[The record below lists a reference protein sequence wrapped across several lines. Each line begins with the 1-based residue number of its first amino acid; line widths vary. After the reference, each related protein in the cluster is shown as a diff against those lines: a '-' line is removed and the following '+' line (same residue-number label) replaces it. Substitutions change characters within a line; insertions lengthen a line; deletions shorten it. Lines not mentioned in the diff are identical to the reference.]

1 MRLRTNPDVRGPGR
15 RILIRDWV
23 KGVVNR
29 NDRPTDRWM
38 TEPRCW
44 TNAPAAAPLKRTG
57 YDRWSRGIHI
67 GQCEPARRTVR
78 RKRTETVTTESE
90 WNGRRRRR
98 RTGGDTMCTGHCEIW
113 RTARCS
119 LPGGRSQEAVPH
131 PSVTDGIEETRE
143 RLETVTVKD
152 LGNLVFTTVLAEIVG
167 NVGIWIA
174 K

>member
-15 RILIRDWV
+15 CILIRDWV

-29 NDRPTDRWM
+29 SDRPTDRWM

-78 RKRTETVTTESE
+78 RKRTETVTTGKWVKRPTSKETDR
-90 WNGRRRRR
+90 W
-98 RTGGDTMCTGHCEIW
+98 GHNVH
-113 RTARCS
+113 RTARFDVRRGVHYR
-119 LPGGRSQEAVPH
+119 PADHRKQFHIRVWP
-131 PSVTDGIEETRE
+131 VEETRE
-143 RLETVTVKD
+143 RLETVTVKN
-152 LGNLVFTTVLAEIVG
+152 LGNLVFTTDLVEIVA
-167 NVGIWIA
+167 NVGIRIV

>member
-29 NDRPTDRWM
+29 SDRPTDRWM

-67 GQCEPARRTVR
+67 GQCEPAQRTER
-78 RKRTETVTTESE
+78 RKRTETVTTGKWVKRPTSKETDR
-90 WNGRRRRR
+90 WGHNVH
-98 RTGGDTMCTGHCEIW
+98 RTL
-113 RTARCS
+113 R
-119 LPGGRSQEAVPH
+119 
-131 PSVTDGIEETRE
+131 
-143 RLETVTVKD
+143 D
-152 LGNLVFTTVLAEIVG
+152 LTYGEVFTTGRPLTGNSSTSECDIRRWRNPWKTRNCYSQKFREI
-167 NVGIWIA
+167 
-174 K
+174 